1 MLALLRIFTQGA
13 IVQFGLDEGDGQPAR
28 HVVSAVCN
36 LLEAAKTAKHFGL
49 GRRDAIATDG
59 QTAIVR

>member
-1 MLALLRIFTQGA
+1 M
-13 IVQFGLDEGDGQPAR
+13 QFGLDEGDGQPAR